1 MAAAAEQ
8 DTCMV
13 CIDPFTKQP
22 HRKQAHCPYC
32 DVKACV
38 KCTQAYLIG
47 THEDAH
53 CMGCRRGW
61 TREVMDTILLST
73 WLNGEYKKHRQNVL
87 LDREKSRLPAA
98 QLIVERRKQG
108 QALEPERVVIAD
120 EIAELE
126 RQINAKRVEYY
137 RITRRIEAY
146 YQGIAPGEATAWAGD
161 GAAGGGPAERERRV
175 FIMPCP
181 ASECR
186 GFLSQSYKC
195 GVCDIY
201 CCPDC
206 REIKGFSQ
214 DAAHTCDA
222 NTVATVRAM
231 KKDTRPCPECGISIF
246 KIEGCNMM
254 FCTGCHTPFD
264 WVSGKK
270 ITHGAIHNP
279 HYFEYLRATN
289 GGHMPRNPGDIPCAG
304 NLPTAWAFDR
314 EVSRR
319 FPHLAH
325 TNTDWLFRALRVV
338 HHIQQVEIPNQTNN
352 AQDIDNTDLNV
363 RYITKEI
370 DEARWKQ
377 LLQMREK
384 RRIKRDEIRLR
395 FEAFVGACAD
405 IFGRLMAEAN
415 RGTIQTNQ
423 VLGGVTVQ
431 GTLPKNIKEMKAQ
444 MTAACEQAKE
454 SLMTLRTIFN
464 EGQMDISK
472 RYKCQVM
479 QLGENGIAVEKKKY
493 TSGRMKK
500 AKQSEADSEI
510 GSDSVD
516 LTGESS
522 DDDVDEVVAEFARAN
537 RVVRQQAA
545 ADRDSRV

>member
-1 MAAAAEQ
+1 MSATTEQ
-8 DTCMV
+8 ELCMV

-22 HRKQAHCPYC
+22 NRKQAQCPYC

-38 KCTQAYLIG
+38 KCTQSYLIG

-61 TREVMDTILLST
+61 SREVMDAILLST
-73 WLNGEYKKHRQNVL
+73 WLNGDYKKHRQNVL
-87 LDREKSRLPAA
+87 LDRERSRLPAA

-120 EIAELE
+120 EITELE
-126 RQINAKRVEYY
+126 RQINTKRLEYY
-137 RITRRIEAY
+137 RISQRIEMY
-146 YQGIAPGEATAWAGD
+146 YRGEAPG
-161 GAAGGGPAERERRV
+161 GAAAATAERERRV
-175 FIMPCP
+175 FVMPCP

-186 GFLSQSYKC
+186 GFLSQAYKC

-246 KIEGCNMM
+246 KIEGCNQM

-264 WVSGKK
+264 WTSGKK

-304 NLPTAWAFDR
+304 NLPTAWTFDR
-314 EVSRR
+314 EISRR
-319 FPHLAH
+319 FPNLVH
-325 TNTDWLFRALRVV
+325 TITDWLFRALRTI
-338 HHIQQVEIPNQTNN
+338 HHIQQVEIPAQTNE
-352 AQDIDNTDLNV
+352 AQDVDSTDLNV

-370 DEARWKQ
+370 DEVRWKQ

-384 RRIKRDEIRLR
+384 RRVKRDEIRLR

-405 IFGRLMAEAN
+405 IYGRLMAEAN
-415 RGTIQTNQ
+415 RRTIHTNQ
-423 VLGGVTVQ
+423 VLDGVTVQ
-431 GTLPKNIKEMKAQ
+431 GSLPKSIKEMKAQMAQ

-454 SLMTLRTIFN
+454 SLETLRTIFN

-479 QLGENGIAVEKKKY
+479 QLGEKGLAVERKKY
-493 TSGRMKK
+493 TSGRVKK
-500 AKQSEADSEI
+500 SKQTDT
-510 GSDSVD
+510 DSVVDSID

-522 DDDVDEVVAEFARAN
+522 DEDTAQYTRAN
-537 RVVRQQAA
+537 HVVRQQAA
-545 ADRDSRV
+545 ATGGGRA

>member
-1 MAAAAEQ
+1 MAASAEQ
-8 DTCMV
+8 DTCII
-13 CIDPFTKQP
+13 CIETFTKQP
-22 HRKQAHCPYC
+22 HRKHAKCPYC

-38 KCTQAYLIG
+38 KCTQAYLVG
-47 THEDAH
+47 THEDAN

-73 WLNGEYKKHRQNVL
+73 WLNGEYKKHRQNIL

-98 QLIVERRKQG
+98 QILVERRKEG
-108 QALEPERVVIAD
+108 QALEPTRITIQD
-120 EIAELE
+120 ELAELE
-126 RQINAKRVEYY
+126 RQINAKRIEYY
-137 RITRRIEAY
+137 RISQRIDAY
-146 YQGIAPGEATAWAGD
+146 YRGEEPGEVMNWRED
-161 GAAGGGPAERERRV
+161 GGGAQERERRV
-175 FIMPCP
+175 FVMPCP
-181 ASECR
+181 AAECR
-186 GFLSQSYKC
+186 GFLSQAYKC
-195 GVCDIY
+195 GVCDVY

-206 REIKGFSQ
+206 REIKGFSH

-304 NLPTAWAFDR
+304 DLPTAWAFDR

-325 TNTDWLFRALRVV
+325 TLTDGLFRALRTI
-338 HHIQQVEIPNQTNN
+338 HHIQQVEIPAQTNG
-352 AQDIDNTDLNV
+352 AHDIDNTELNV

-370 DEARWKQ
+370 DETHWKQ
-377 LLQMREK
+377 LLHMREK
-384 RRIKRDEIRLR
+384 RRVKRDEVRLQY
-395 FEAFVGACAD
+395 EALVGAASD
-405 IFGRLMAEAN
+405 VFGRLMVEAN
-415 RGTIQTNQ
+415 RGTTHTNQ

-431 GTLPKNIKEMKAQ
+431 GSLPLPKNLKEMKAQ

-454 SLMTLRTIFN
+454 SLMTLRKIFN
-464 EGQMDISK
+464 ESQMEISK
-472 RYKCQVM
+472 RYKCQVI
-479 QLGENGIAVEKKKY
+479 QVSENGLAIEKKKF
-493 TSGRMKK
+493 TAGRMKK
-500 AKQSEADSEI
+500 AKQSEASSEI

-516 LTGESS
+516 LMEDAS
-522 DDDVDEVVAEFARAN
+522 DDNVDEVVTEFTRAN
-537 RVVRQQAA
+537 RIVRQQAI
-545 ADRDSRV
+545 ADRV